1 MPRAVRAPLFAC
13 QPPPRGQPAPPGA
26 HSPVSSNGTLNCRLS
41 RANYTRGSPP
51 STTAAA
57 GGRSARRGGERLC
70 LHTARPRLRGG
81 ERGGS
86 ARGCWGGRKAPQGPG
101 MDGSVRR
108 AERGGAGHVRSLSHR
123 RAPIPA
129 AGTQRSGTERR
140 SAAPPRLVPSRQ
152 SIRAE
157 ERGVRGRLLGQTP
170 PKGGERKAPLL
181 VPVVP
186 HLRRWERSPRDGRGA
201 ASPPL
206 GGAGFPQPP
215 PPGTRPTDGR
225 PRAARPRGK
234 TARLLLQNGRSARDA
249 ARGAPPQRERRAGN
263 AARPRPP
270 HRLQRCCRARL
281 GAERGWRLADA
292 TCSIYR
298 CLRAKGGSKFLTVR
312 TEKPAG
318 SGYGCHTGTAEPS
331 RSNRSAF

>member
-1 MPRAVRAPLFAC
+1 VGPPP
-13 QPPPRGQPAPPGA
+13 PPPRLPAGAPPGGA
-26 HSPVSSNGTLNCRLS
+26 G
-41 RANYTRGSPP
+41 RGSASTPLGPGFGAGSAAAPP
-51 STTAAA
+51 GVAGGNEKPRRGRGWTAASA
-57 GGRSARRGGERLC
+57 GQSGAGRDTFDPFLTAERPSSRPERSGAAPNAARRPRPAPFHRGNRSARRKGASG
-70 LHTARPRLRGG
+70 
-81 ERGGS
+81 GGS
-86 ARGCWGGRKAPQGPG
+86 SGKRRRKA
-101 MDGSVRR
+101 
-108 AERGGAGHVRSLSHR
+108 
-123 RAPIPA
+123 
-129 AGTQRSGTERR
+129 
-140 SAAPPRLVPSRQ
+140 
-152 SIRAE
+152 
-157 ERGVRGRLLGQTP
+157 GRE
-170 PKGGERKAPLL
+170 KSPLL

-249 ARGAPPQRERRAGN
+249 ARGAPPQRERGAGN